1 MPEITPEETL
11 RMSFADKVVIVTGAA
26 GNLGSAVLRRLEGHG
41 ARLLGVDRDAGLL
54 DPGRLGLKDPARFA
68 PFVTKDLADPAAA
81 AAMAAEA
88 VARFGRL
95 DGLAHTVGGFE
106 WALLDGQDA
115 AMWER
120 MLRMNVMTTASAL
133 AAVLGPM
140 RAAKRGSVVAVG
152 AGAAIRAPSGMAAY
166 AGAKAAVHRLV
177 ESAAEELKTE
187 GVRVNAVL
195 PSIIDTPQN
204 RAAMPDADPSRWV
217 TPAEV
222 SEAIAFLL
230 SDAASGVTGALLPVS
245 GRV

>member
-1 MPEITPEETL
+1 
-11 RMSFADKVVIVTGAA
+11 MSFADQVVIVTGAG
-26 GNLGSAVLRRLEGHG
+26 GNLGSALLRLLEGRG
-41 ARLLGVDRDAGLL
+41 ALLLGVDRDAAFL
-54 DPGRLGLKDPARFA
+54 DPARLGLRDPARFA
-68 PFVTKDLADPAAA
+68 PFVVQDLADPQAG
-81 AAMAAEA
+81 AAMAEA
-88 VARFGRL
+88 ALARFGRL

-120 MLRMNVMTTASAL
+120 MLRMNVMTSASAL
-133 AAVLGPM
+133 RGVLGPM
-140 RAAKRGSVVAVG
+140 RAAKRGSVVFVG
-152 AGAAIRAPSGMAAY
+152 AGAALRAPSGMAAY

-204 RAAMPDADPSRWV
+204 RASMPDADPSRWV
-217 TPAEV
+217 TAAEV
-222 SEAIAFLL
+222 SEAIGFLL

>member
-1 MPEITPEETL
+1 
-11 RMSFADKVVIVTGAA
+11 MSFADQVVIVTGAG
-26 GNLGSAVLRRLEGHG
+26 GNLGSALLRLLEGRG
-41 ARLLGVDRDAGLL
+41 AARLIGVDREVGLL
-54 DPGRLGLKDPARFA
+54 DPARLGLKDPARFV
-68 PFVTKDLADPAAA
+68 PFVVTDLADPAAGE
-81 AAMAAEA
+81 AMAAEA
-88 VARFGRL
+88 IARFGRV
-95 DGLAHTVGGFE
+95 DAMAHTVGGFE

-133 AAVLGPM
+133 RGVLGPM
-140 RAAKRGSVVAVG
+140 RQAKRGSVVVVG
-152 AGAAIRAPSGMAAY
+152 AGAAVRAPAGMAAY

-204 RAAMPDADPSRWV
+204 RADMPDADTARWV
-217 TPAEV
+217 TATEV

-230 SDAASGVTGALLPVS
+230 SDAASGVTGALLPVA

>member
-1 MPEITPEETL
+1 
-11 RMSFADKVVIVTGAA
+11 MSFADQVVIVTGAA
-26 GNLGSAVLRRLEGHG
+26 GNLGSALL
-41 ARLLGVDRDAGLL
+41 RLLAARGATLVGVDREAALL
-54 DPGRLGLKDPARFA
+54 EPSRLGLGGAGARYVPLA
-68 PFVTKDLADPAAA
+68 VPDLAEPAAA
-81 AAMAAEA
+81 EGVAAEA
-88 VARFGRL
+88 LSRFGRI

-106 WALLDGQDA
+106 WSLLDGQDA

-133 AAVLGPM
+133 RAVLGPM
-140 RAAKRGSVVAVG
+140 RQARRGSVVAVG
-152 AGAAIRAPSGMAAY
+152 AGAALKAPSGMAAY
-166 AGAKAAVHRLV
+166 AGAKSAVHRLV
-177 ESAAEELKTE
+177 ESASEELKAE

-217 TPAEV
+217 TATEV

-230 SDAASGVTGALLPVS
+230 SDAASGVTGALLPVV